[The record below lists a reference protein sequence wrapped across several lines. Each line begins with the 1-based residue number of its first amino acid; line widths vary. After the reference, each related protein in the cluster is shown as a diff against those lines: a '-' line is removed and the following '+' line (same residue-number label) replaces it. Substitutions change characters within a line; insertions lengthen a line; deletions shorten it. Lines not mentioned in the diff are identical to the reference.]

1 MNGIYYLYLKDMKL
15 FFRYQVTMNSKIIKT
30 GYRFNRVTAENA
42 AVRNI
47 SPNIF
52 SLVVSEC

>member
-1 MNGIYYLYLKDMKL
+1 
-15 FFRYQVTMNSKIIKT
+15 MNSKIIKT